1 MGKVFS
7 ERTKLFVKKCVVQQK
22 RTMDERNESF
32 REIKKLSFIK
42 KERKNKRFNFVRSK
56 DLKKRF
62 FGTNVK

>member
-42 KERKNKRFNFVRSK
+42 KERKNKLRSIER
-56 DLKKRF
+56 LKKRF